1 MGMVSFAEGPGT
13 SKVFLLI
20 LALGARLIR
29 DQRPI
34 KGNKGK
40 EERRKKVVKS

>member
-34 KGNKGK
+34 EGKGGEGSGGK
-40 EERRKKVVKS
+40 